1 MSCHF
6 QRMGGKKSE
15 RERLHIRLRAKEYI
29 KSSVA
34 NVPYAVS
41 IVSYEIFNIR
51 AEGAL
56 IFDSA

>member
-1 MSCHF
+1 
-6 QRMGGKKSE
+6 MGGKKSE